1 MEPVPIGDTFYETVN
16 FKEDRNMKVKIIII
30 LTVIILLIG
39 STIGAKDKTPI
50 SPSALIGQT
59 IYEFE
64 TVVDGAEVV
73 HDFVIRNKGAATL
86 EIQKVITG

>member
-1 MEPVPIGDTFYETVN
+1 
-16 FKEDRNMKVKIIII
+16 MKLKIIII

-39 STIGAKDKTPI
+39 NTIGAKNNTPV

-64 TVVDGAEVV
+64 PVVDGAEVV
-73 HDFVIRNKGAATL
+73 HDFVIQNKGEATL

>member
-1 MEPVPIGDTFYETVN
+1 
-16 FKEDRNMKVKIIII
+16 MKVKIIII
-30 LTVIILLIG
+30 LTVIILLIAN
-39 STIGAKDKTPI
+39 TIGAKDKTPV

-73 HDFVIRNKGAATL
+73 HDFVIQNKGAATL
-86 EIQKVITG
+86 EIQKVKTD

>member
-1 MEPVPIGDTFYETVN
+1 M
-16 FKEDRNMKVKIIII
+16 RVKIIAI
-30 LTVIILLIG
+30 LIGTILLG
-39 STIGAKDKTPI
+39 SNTIGAKGKTLV

-64 TVVDGAEVV
+64 SVVDGAEVV
-73 HDFVIRNKGAATL
+73 HDFVIQNKGEATL